1 MIKEL
6 IPLLTTHRLDL
17 RLDVKDEHIHIYI
30 LPTVKNDKLDTNE
43 KQVLEQNLV
52 RKYAIGEFSNE
63 KFVEEIHSYSNALI
77 EGTTDIEAIK
87 ENIKKVVSDKKASA
101 KPKPKRKTAAQKKQE
116 LEAEREAAREK
127 QAKERK
133 GQAALPLEDENR
145 LGEKVEPKPRTPA
158 DKAMERVNRKE
169 EEKPKEE
176 EKQEPVST
184 AVESESKVDDDPF
197 GLNDL

>member
-101 KPKPKRKTAAQKKQE
+101 KPKPKRKTAAQKKKE

-127 QAKERK
+127 QAKERE

-145 LGEKVEPKPRTPA
+145 LGEKVEPKTPA
-158 DKAMERVNRKE
+158 EKAMERVSPKE
-169 EEKPKEE
+169 EEKPKE